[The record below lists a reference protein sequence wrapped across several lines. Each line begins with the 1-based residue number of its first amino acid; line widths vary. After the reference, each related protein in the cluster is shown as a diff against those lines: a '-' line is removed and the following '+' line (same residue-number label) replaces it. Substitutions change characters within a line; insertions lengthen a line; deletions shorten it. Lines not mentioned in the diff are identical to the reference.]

1 MEKRQLPEDF
11 KDFIQYLNSNNVEY
25 LLIGGWAVSIYG
37 NPRLTKDIDF
47 LISVKEENIVKFKKA
62 MEEFGAPPVDIEGL
76 KKNKDSFIRMGVS
89 PIQIDV
95 LQEASGIIMEE
106 CYKRKN
112 ILELDG
118 LKINIISIKDLI
130 INKRAA
136 GRDQDITDANKL
148 EKLMKINKNQYISL
162 IQNESNNKKTSF
174 EYLNNIE
181 TINERIEKLISYKHE
196 VKNEVLVDFRGNKI
210 KINKTEI
217 ISEKDNICKFVCIDK
232 KNKNIYILQQIKDN
246 NTERWYF
253 DKDFNKI
260 SSIEF
265 IKQYRVWEIEN
276 KKNKDINKKNE
287 NNDVSDGQSGGSR

>member
-11 KDFIQYLNSNNVEY
+11 KDFVKFLNSNNVEY

-47 LISVKEENIVKFKKA
+47 LISSRDENIDKLKKA
-62 MEEFGAPPVDIEGL
+62 LEEFGAPPIDIEGF
-76 KKNKDSFIRMGVS
+76 KKDKDSFIRMGVS

-112 ILELDG
+112 ILNFNG

-148 EKLMKINKNQYISL
+148 EKLMEINRDEYISL
-162 IQNESNNKKTSF
+162 I
-174 EYLNNIE
+174 
-181 TINERIEKLISYKHE
+181 
-196 VKNEVLVDFRGNKI
+196 
-210 KINKTEI
+210 
-217 ISEKDNICKFVCIDK
+217 
-232 KNKNIYILQQIKDN
+232 KNK
-246 NTERWYF
+246 
-253 DKDFNKI
+253 
-260 SSIEF
+260 
-265 IKQYRVWEIEN
+265 
-276 KKNKDINKKNE
+276 
-287 NNDVSDGQSGGSR
+287 

>member
-11 KDFIQYLNSNNVEY
+11 KDFVQFLNSNDVEY

-47 LISVKEENIVKFKKA
+47 LISSKNENIDKLKKTL
-62 MEEFGAPPVDIEGL
+62 EEFGVPPFDIEEF

-112 ILELDG
+112 ILNIDG

-130 INKRAA
+130 INKRAT

-148 EKLMKINKNQYISL
+148 EKLMKINR
-162 IQNESNNKKTSF
+162 NEM
-174 EYLNNIE
+174 
-181 TINERIEKLISYKHE
+181 
-196 VKNEVLVDFRGNKI
+196 
-210 KINKTEI
+210 
-217 ISEKDNICKFVCIDK
+217 
-232 KNKNIYILQQIKDN
+232 LQ
-246 NTERWYF
+246 T
-253 DKDFNKI
+253 
-260 SSIEF
+260 
-265 IKQYRVWEIEN
+265 
-276 KKNKDINKKNE
+276 
-287 NNDVSDGQSGGSR
+287 